1 MIFIVGSFL
10 ILLIIYY
17 YYNSSTKKE
26 GLVNSKNFIP
36 SNKFN
41 GSKQGYVFKKCSEGL
56 GYYKD
61 KHSN

>member
-1 MIFIVGSFL
+1 MIFIIGSFF
-10 ILLIIYY
+10 ILLFMYY
-17 YYNSSTKKE
+17 YYNSDTKKE

-41 GSKQGYVFKKCSEGL
+41 GSKQGYVFKNCSEGL

-61 KHSN
+61 KNSN

>member
-1 MIFIVGSFL
+1 MIFIIGSFF
-10 ILLIIYY
+10 ILLAMYY
-17 YYNSSTKKE
+17 YYSSTKKE

-41 GSKQGYVFKKCSEGL
+41 GSKQGYVFKNCSEGL